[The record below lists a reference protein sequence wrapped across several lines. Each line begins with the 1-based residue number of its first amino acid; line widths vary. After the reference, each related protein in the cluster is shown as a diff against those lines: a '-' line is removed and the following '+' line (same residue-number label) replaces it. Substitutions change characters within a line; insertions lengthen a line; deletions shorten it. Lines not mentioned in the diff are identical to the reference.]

1 MRVTVKKLKQLI
13 SEGLDEFGTFWGDDE
28 ELHHAIAV
36 MRPDDV
42 AEHDYINVD
51 TGEVVLDK
59 GKAARTSSLHPQFEK
74 DWQAKRDAKR
84 KQEDEEEARLDA
96 EDAEYERRAK
106 AQDYDVEAAFMDAV
120 KEYAEGYGADYDAGG
135 EPQDIA
141 PDAAENFLLTHPE
154 WRKFAWISKMNRA
167 DVKDLVADY
176 VFQELDSARK

>member
-106 AQDYDVEAAFMDAV
+106 AQDYDIEAAFMDAV
-120 KEYAEGYGADYDAGG
+120 KEYAAGWADYDAGG
-135 EPQDIA
+135 EPEDVA
-141 PDAAENFLLTHPE
+141 PDAAENFMQTHP
-154 WRKFAWISKMNRA
+154 WQRFANLNKMSKA
-167 DVKDLVADY
+167 DIKDLVADY
-176 VFQELDSARK
+176 VYEALSSRK